1 MKTMLLILCLT
12 LAGCRYAGNMQI
24 SLHDCSSVNI
34 DLKDTEQ
41 TTEQVA
47 GKDVLRGASAE
58 IPLK

>member
-1 MKTMLLILCLT
+1 
-12 LAGCRYAGNMQI
+12 MQI

-58 IPLK
+58 MPLK